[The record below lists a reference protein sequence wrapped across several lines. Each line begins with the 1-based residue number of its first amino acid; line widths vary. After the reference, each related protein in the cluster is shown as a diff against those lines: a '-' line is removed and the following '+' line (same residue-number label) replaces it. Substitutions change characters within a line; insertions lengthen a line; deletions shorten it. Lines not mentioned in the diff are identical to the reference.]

1 MSSVPDRSQLTGL
14 VFPKARQPRNLEH
27 VGDTI
32 LDEMPVLASCQ
43 RNDLGRHVGDVAQL
57 LVDALS
63 NDIVGEAP
71 DTRAP
76 CLP

>member
-1 MSSVPDRSQLTGL
+1 MSSVPIDPYFTAL
-14 VFPKARQPRNLEH
+14 VFPKAGQPRNLEH

-32 LDEMPVLASCQ
+32 LHEMPVLASCQ
-43 RNDLGRHVGDVAQL
+43 RNDLGRHLGDVAQL
-57 LVDALS
+57 LVDAS
-63 NDIVGEAP
+63 NDIVGETP